1 MEDVAED
8 SSVFGNSSTD
18 PVIGPTIDTLLKHGI
33 ICFSLLIM
41 KYVFIKLFSL
51 ICDFKIPQI
60 LLSFLDF

>member
-33 ICFSLLIM
+33 IYFSLLIM

-51 ICDFKIPQI
+51 ICD
-60 LLSFLDF
+60 